1 MMLQDIPQTISCPL
15 CKTPIPFTISGLLR
29 GERFLCP
36 NCSSA
41 ISLCTESKSQV
52 QSAMEKLDTLY
63 AHKADIN
70 KPTNTNK
77 P

>member
-1 MMLQDIPQTISCPL
+1 MILQDIPQTISCPQ
-15 CKTPIPFTISGLLR
+15 CKTPIPFTIRGLLR

-36 NCSSA
+36 NCSAA

-63 AHKADIN
+63 AHKSTIKQSTD
-70 KPTNTNK
+70 TNK